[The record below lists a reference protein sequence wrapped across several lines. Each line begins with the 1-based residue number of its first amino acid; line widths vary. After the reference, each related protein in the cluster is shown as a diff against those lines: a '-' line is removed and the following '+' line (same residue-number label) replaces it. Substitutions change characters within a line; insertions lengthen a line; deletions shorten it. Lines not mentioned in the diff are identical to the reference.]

1 GFEGFVLN
9 EQSLFWRQLSMRFLQ
24 RFSKPFLALSDVR
37 RPGIVRT
44 VRKPKRYVPA
54 LEALRDFD
62 AVFCVLQGAPADG
75 AIRICERSVL
85 VFLILKK
92 IGIKDRKSTR
102 LNSSHVK
109 ISYAVF
115 C

>member
-1 GFEGFVLN
+1 
-9 EQSLFWRQLSMRFLQ
+9 MRFLQ

-92 IGIKDRKSTR
+92 IGINGPWR
-102 LNSSHVK
+102 NSIRSEEHTSELQSHSDLV
-109 ISYAVF
+109 
-115 C
+115 CR